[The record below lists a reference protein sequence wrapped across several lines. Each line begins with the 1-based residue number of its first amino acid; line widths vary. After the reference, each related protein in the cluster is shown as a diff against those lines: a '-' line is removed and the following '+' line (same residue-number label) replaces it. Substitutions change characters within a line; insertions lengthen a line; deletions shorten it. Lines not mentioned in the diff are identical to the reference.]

1 MNDSIAW
8 PLCGNQVEKKRLLGG
23 GGMVWKWP
31 RPRGGLVG
39 EGGGRQELSG
49 SVCGALHQRGGGAAE
64 ESRCSPALTLFTAS
78 VTGPVSYRGQPVF
91 GMRAS
96 VRVCASGGRVKCKHE

>member
-1 MNDSIAW
+1 MHGLEVAQAERW
-8 PLCGNQVEKKRLLGG
+8 PG
-23 GGMVWKWP
+23 W
-31 RPRGGLVG
+31 
-39 EGGGRQELSG
+39 GGRQELSG

-96 VRVCASGGRVKCKHE
+96 VRVREWRKSEVHA

>member
-23 GGMVWKWP
+23 GGHGLEVAQAERWP
-31 RPRGGLVG
+31 GW
-39 EGGGRQELSG
+39 GGRQELSG

-96 VRVCASGGRVKCKHE
+96 VRVREWRKSEVHA